1 LLQTWTE
8 GYIVPNYDDDDD
20 YYEYDDDYY
29 YDDDDY
35 PSVCMGWGLYV
46 HRLPTKVCVWGRGC
60 TYIDNLPK
68 CVYGVGVVHTYITYP
83 SICMGWGLYV
93 HILLTQVCV

>member
-1 LLQTWTE
+1 MLQTWTE

-68 CVYGVGVVHTYITYP
+68 VASSLTYLNISNQTKYND
-83 SICMGWGLYV
+83 IYIRVL
-93 HILLTQVCV
+93 HI